1 MRGSR
6 SGPVEFAPLHVVSRP
21 ASPPPPVPETLSGSV
36 CPGSETAPSPCFSAF
51 PWFKRPRASCL
62 DAPATGPRPGPAT
75 LRRRPCAPEFRGR
88 HIKLIKL
95 SRSTPVPYGTYLYST
110 FCLINNTQHIF
121 VKMSDSFLFCKL
133 EVCTPRVMLPKAP
146 RICARVRRENRE
158 GVAWTRTAPRHSNS
172 LLLMSINNTHQRAC
186 HCAPARSNALSDT
199 A

>member
-1 MRGSR
+1 MRR
-6 SGPVEFAPLHVVSRP
+6 IFLYFAVAVVLSLHSLAVLW
-21 ASPPPPVPETLSGSV
+21 AL
-36 CPGSETAPSPCFSAF
+36 A
-51 PWFKRPRASCL
+51 L
-62 DAPATGPRPGPAT
+62 DAAAAPFGAMLPPTELGDGVRTVVLMHHKRLPELEAT

-88 HIKLIKL
+88 PQIKM
-95 SRSTPVPYGTYLYST
+95 SRSPPVDYLYGSTTLLYST
-110 FCLINNTQHIF
+110 FCLINTHIC
-121 VKMSDSFLFCKL
+121 VKTSDSFLFCKL
-133 EVCTPRVMLPKAP
+133 QVCTLRVMLPKAP